1 MRSKEKFLHQ
11 LQQGISVLEESEQ
24 QDILQEY
31 AQHIQLNMAGG
42 MSEEEAVQEFGDV
55 HQLVS
60 EILEAYHV
68 DPSYGEKA
76 DSPSRLARLWRTLQA
91 GARKAAAWARR
102 SRGAER
108 SGAPQGAE
116 AGDRDGQTSA
126 SIRTT
131 GAGWLRRVPRL
142 VWNLILLLCAIPVVF
157 CGMAGLLLLGIVV
170 VWLTQGMPLMGALL
184 CCVGVLLACVG
195 LLGLGKNLIWHRP
208 GAAGA
213 HPEDKEVADHVE

>member
-1 MRSKEKFLHQ
+1 MRSKEEFLHQ

-76 DSPSRLARLWRTLQA
+76 DSPSRWAWLGRTLQA

-102 SRGAER
+102 SPQGRADGATQETADGR
-108 SGAPQGAE
+108 SGP
-116 AGDRDGQTSA
+116 
-126 SIRTT
+126 IHTT

-170 VWLTQGMPLMGALL
+170 VWLTQGMPLMGALIW
-184 CCVGVLLACVG
+184 CVGVLLACVG
-195 LLGLGKNLIWHRP
+195 LLGLGKALIWHRP

-213 HPEDKEVADHVE
+213 HPEDKEVSDHVE